1 MSKTIGLRVDE
12 ETEEM
17 LDSLSETMN
26 LKKSQLLKRAFHE
39 WVTIKQSIQR
49 ENMILC
55 ERLLLASLFK
65 ALPDDELQRIADTM
79 SEHIISLIRIK
90 QIENNIDETL
100 EQFLTNFTSFN
111 STQHSG
117 WFQKI
122 DYTLDQDGKICIY
135 GFHSLNKQF
144 SNYVAELFTMI
155 LSKKFGYLPIGE
167 SSRVTENSIIVEY
180 IPEKEAKAQRRP
192 RS

>member
-17 LDSLSETMN
+17 LDSLSETMD
-26 LKKSQLLKRAFHE
+26 LKKSQLLKRAFRE
-39 WVTIKQSIQR
+39 WVSIKQSIQR

-55 ERLLLASLFK
+55 HRLLLVSLFK
-65 ALPDDELQRIADTM
+65 ALPDDELQRIAETL

-100 EQFLTNFTSFN
+100 EQFLTKFTSFN

-122 DYTLDQDGKICIY
+122 DYTLDQDGKIRIY
-135 GFHSLNKQF
+135 GFHSLNKKF
-144 SNYVAELFTMI
+144 SNYAAELFTMI

-180 IPEKEAKAQRRP
+180 IPEKRG
-192 RS
+192 